1 VVANLRIGENFIR
14 CASCSRR
21 RCTSLSSA
29 SETATPPTW
38 HGVAHLVTAAPA
50 AHAASSREL
59 NLRLTMLVSAM
70 RPRRV
75 CSFGY
80 ARTSRSG
87 EPFALDSRMTAYRT
101 LEGWSNALITSLVSP
116 LLFQASYASCSCK
129 RNSKRDSGIRQSR
142 VRARQRCGV
151 QKTFPVL
158 PLNSAILKATEER

>member
-1 VVANLRIGENFIR
+1 
-14 CASCSRR
+14 
-21 RCTSLSSA
+21 
-29 SETATPPTW
+29 
-38 HGVAHLVTAAPA
+38 LVTAAPA

-75 CSFGY
+75 SSFGY

-101 LEGWSNALITSLVSP
+101 LEDWSNALITSLVSP
-116 LLFQASYASCSCK
+116 LLFQARYAFCSCK
-129 RNSKRDSGIRQSR
+129 RNSKRDSGIRRSR

-151 QKTFPVL
+151 RKTFPVF
-158 PLNSAILKATEER
+158 PLNSAILKATLER